1 MGGGGAAIDTRGVGN
16 GGSLAEVE
24 GGAKA
29 ECGSSPPGAQ
39 GVLCT
44 LALGVRAHLFLSVRE
59 LDYKL

>member
-1 MGGGGAAIDTRGVGN
+1 M
-16 GGSLAEVE
+16 EVHLQRIE